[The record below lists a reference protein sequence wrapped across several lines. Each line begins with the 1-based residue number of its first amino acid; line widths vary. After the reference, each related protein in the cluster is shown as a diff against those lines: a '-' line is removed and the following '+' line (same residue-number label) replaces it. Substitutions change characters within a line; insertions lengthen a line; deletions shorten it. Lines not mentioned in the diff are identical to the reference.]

1 MRVFNFNLVF
11 NLSLVM
17 IGLLFSFSALAQP
30 TLADLQKMAYV
41 LDPNLQ
47 YLYRQDVSNA
57 LKVQQDGR
65 LSNPEVS
72 VELDNLGNSD
82 LKDLDGPSYAVQ
94 LSQAVPLN
102 NKRGLRVDLATAKQS
117 SNLLAIQQRQAQIN
131 AEVRLCLAE
140 WYVAEQRSKL
150 AVDDRDIAQSQ
161 ARLIQEKFKAGRVV
175 QSDAERAQALA
186 IEAYQKVA
194 LYRSEAAQRKA
205 TCSLSVGTLDSEP
218 LSIPTTFL
226 INTEKTLSQ
235 HHAVL
240 MQQEAG
246 IKQRLAHAERL
257 PEMTLSVGTRRYQQ
271 TGNVVLLAGVSMP
284 IPVFNQNQVARADAK
299 NELKNANYL
308 ATVQQKRSVILLEN
322 AKQRLQSHQ
331 LLLATI
337 DQSVIPAAQESLRI
351 AQLAYQSGKTGL
363 LEWIDA
369 RRVWRESRER
379 RLEVWL
385 NIQQAIAEVERETPP
400 LVLAVGHTS

>member
-1 MRVFNFNLVF
+1 MRVFNYILV
-11 NLSLVM
+11 LT
-17 IGLLFSFSALAQP
+17 GLLSASSVFAELTLVEAQK
-30 TLADLQKMAYV
+30 QAYA

-47 YLYRQDVSNA
+47 HLYRLDSSSS
-57 LKVQQDGR
+57 LKIQHSGR
-65 LSNPEVS
+65 LSNPEVA
-72 VELDNLGNSD
+72 VELDNLGNAN
-82 LKDLDGPSYAVQ
+82 LKDLDGPSYSVQ

-102 NKRGLRVDLATAKQS
+102 NKRHLRVDLATAKQT
-117 SNLLAIQQRQAQIN
+117 SNLLAIQQRQAQLN

-161 ARLIQEKFKAGRVV
+161 ARLIQEKYWAGRVV

-186 IEAYQKVA
+186 MEANQKVV
-194 LYRSEAAQRKA
+194 LSRSDAIQRKA
-205 TCSLSVGTLDSEP
+205 ICGLSVGTLGHEP
-218 LSIPTTFL
+218 ISLPTTFA
-226 INTEKTLSQ
+226 INTEQSLSQ
-235 HHAVL
+235 RHAALV
-240 MQQEAG
+240 QQEAE
-246 IKQRLAHAERL
+246 IQHRLANAERL

-271 TGNVVLLAGVSMP
+271 TGDVVLLAGVSMP
-284 IPVFNQNQVARADAK
+284 IPLFDQNRSARLDAQ
-299 NELKNANYL
+299 NEVEQANDL
-308 ATVQQKRSVILLEN
+308 VTVQQKRSAILLEN

-331 LLLATI
+331 QLLTTVDRL
-337 DQSVIPAAQESLRI
+337 VIPAAQESLRI

-385 NIQQAIAEVERETPP
+385 NIQQTIAEIERETPP
-400 LVLAVGHTS
+400 LALIAGQSS